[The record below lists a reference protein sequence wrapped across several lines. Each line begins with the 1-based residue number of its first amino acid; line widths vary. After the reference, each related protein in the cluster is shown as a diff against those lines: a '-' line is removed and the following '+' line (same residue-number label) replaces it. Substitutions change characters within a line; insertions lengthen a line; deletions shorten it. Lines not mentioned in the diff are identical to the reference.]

1 MSPADKAIISPPS
14 RYATPED
21 FTPEWIA
28 QVRGVLIRDG
38 LKVRGGF
45 PACIEI
51 RGPEAWQPLLLP
63 TGGIEFTGKKDRDA
77 ILDMLRQT
85 PPNTSHEP

>member
-1 MSPADKAIISPPS
+1 MNPADKQILNPKA

-28 QVRGVLIRDG
+28 QVRGVIQRDG
-38 LKVRGGF
+38 LKVRAGF

-51 RGPEAWQPLLLP
+51 KGPNGWQALLLP

-77 ILDMLRQT
+77 ILAKLA
-85 PPNTSHEP
+85 P